1 MDNLPVVIQRGCFVS
16 VQNNVLLDQILK
28 REGVIRFIF
37 VDSTGMLFLY
47 VWLPVGIKTLRLGQ
61 C

>member
-47 VWLPVGIKTLRLGQ
+47 VWLPVGIKTLRLG
-61 C
+61 